1 MSLDDQKSGFFVS
14 RREMRAMLQ
23 LPGHFFLMIQ
33 LSFQQKEIYSHSDWK
48 FDKVSTISTVFFS
61 TPFLPS
67 WSQALHAA
75 CMIGTLGT

>member
-33 LSFQQKEIYSHSDWK
+33 LSFQ
-48 FDKVSTISTVFFS
+48 
-61 TPFLPS
+61 
-67 WSQALHAA
+67 
-75 CMIGTLGT
+75 